1 MLGVNAPAIGSL
13 ASSLVPRKR
22 PVRVLIADD
31 DEMNRETL
39 AEIVE
44 RSDELELVGVAK
56 DADEAIQ
63 IATLQR
69 PDVALLD
76 VRMPGGG
83 GPRAASEIRWR
94 SPGSRI
100 VALSAFGDD
109 RSVDD
114 MLANGAI
121 SYLTKDA
128 SFDDIVDAIVRAV
141 DGDALL
147 SSTVTN
153 HVVAELGA
161 RLKREQ
167 GQAEDRRE
175 KEQRVRGL
183 LAEGEALSM
192 AYQPIVDLKSGAIVG
207 VEALA
212 RFSLP
217 PQRTP
222 DRWFAEAGEIGLGTE
237 LQLLAVSRALPALD
251 QLPDEVYV
259 SVNVDPTTASSMV
272 LAEIVERWPPE
283 RIVIELTE
291 HAPANDYPSLREALD
306 AFRRSGVRIAVDDA
320 GAGFASLR
328 HILELAPDIIKLDI
342 SIVRDIDTEASQRA
356 LASAL
361 VGFVHE
367 MGTEL
372 IAEGVETSGE
382 ALALDALGIR
392 LMQGYYLA
400 RPGPISELL
409 LHPSGSGARSA
420 VPPTAMDPDVPQP

>member
-1 MLGVNAPAIGSL
+1 MSRFHM
-13 ASSLVPRKR
+13 ASVSSDEAAR
-22 PVRVLIADD
+22 PIRVLIAED
-31 DEMNRETL
+31 DEMNSQTL
-39 AEIVE
+39 AEIIE
-44 RSDELELVGVAK
+44 RSDGLELVGVAK
-56 DADEAIQ
+56 DADEAIE
-63 IATLQR
+63 IASLRR

-83 GPRAASEIRWR
+83 GSRAAHEIRWR

-100 VALSAFGDD
+100 VALSAFDDD

-114 MLANGAI
+114 MLASGAT

-128 SFDDIVDAIVRAV
+128 SFDDIVDAIVRSV
-141 DGDALL
+141 DGDAFL
-147 SSTVTN
+147 SSTVTT

-161 RLKREQ
+161 RLEREH
-167 GQAEDRRE
+167 GLAEDRRE
-175 KEQRVRGL
+175 KERRIRGL
-183 LAEGEALSM
+183 LEGGEGLTM
-192 AYQPIVDLKSGAIVG
+192 VYQPIVERNSGVIVG

-212 RFSLP
+212 RFALA
-217 PQRTP
+217 PQRAP
-222 DRWFAEAGEIGLGTE
+222 DRWFEEATEIGLGTE
-237 LQLLAVSRALPALD
+237 LQLMAVARALPALD
-251 QLPDEVYV
+251 QLPDDVYV
-259 SVNVDPTTASSMV
+259 AVNVDPTTASSPG
-272 LAEIVERWPPE
+272 LAEIVERWPAE

-291 HAPANDYPSLREALD
+291 HAPASDYPSLREALD

-342 SIVRDIDTEASQRA
+342 SIVRDIDTEASHRA

-361 VGFVHE
+361 VGFARE

-372 IAEGVETSGE
+372 VAEGVETAEE

-400 RPGPISELL
+400 RPGPQSRTSAD
-409 LHPSGSGARSA
+409 PARYRHSH
-420 VPPTAMDPDVPQP
+420 